1 MNKYKVCVYAICK
14 NEEKFVSRWV
24 DSMNEADIIVVTDT
38 GSTDG
43 TVEKL
48 RELGATVHVNKI
60 SPWRFDIARNVSLAN
75 VPDDVDICVC
85 TDLDET
91 FEKGWRGHLEKSW
104 SDDTTNGNYLYNWS
118 LKSDGSPDVQFNY
131 FKVHSRHEYRWIY
144 PVHECLEYI
153 GTKPEKK
160 VYIDGMVLNH
170 YPDSSKSRSSY
181 LPLLELAV
189 KESPNDSRMS
199 YYLGR
204 EYMYMGMWEKSI
216 AQLERHLSLPSS
228 TWSEERSA
236 AMRDIAQCYRNLGD
250 YNNAYRWYLR
260 AIAQCPTM
268 REPYIECAQL
278 QYDYQNFEAVFFM
291 VQEALKIQHKSANYI
306 NNAYA
311 WNENP
316 YDLAA
321 LACFKL
327 GMHERSLEY
336 AKTALEYSP
345 NNKRLQEN
353 VDTIKKVLD
362 SDIKPTLYN

>member
-1 MNKYKVCVYAICK
+1 M
-14 NEEKFVSRWV
+14 
-24 DSMNEADIIVVTDT
+24 IVVTDT

-48 RELGATVHVNKI
+48 RQLGAVVYVNEI
-60 SPWRFDIARNVSLAN
+60 SPWRFDVARNMSLAN
-75 VPDDVDICVC
+75 VPDDIDICVC
-85 TDLDET
+85 TDLDEI
-91 FEKGWRGHLEKSW
+91 FDKGWRNRLEQSW
-104 SDDTTNGNYLYNWS
+104 SDDATSGKYLYNWS

-153 GTKPEKK
+153 GTRQEKK

-181 LPLLELAV
+181 LPLLEIGV
-189 KESPNDSRMS
+189 RENPSDSRMS

-216 AQLERHLSLPSS
+216 SELERHLSLSSS
-228 TWSEERSA
+228 TWAEERSA
-236 AMRDIAQCYRNLGD
+236 AMRDIARSYRNLGD
-250 YNNAYRWYLR
+250 YGNSYRWYLR

-278 QYDYQNFEAVFFM
+278 AYEYKNFELVFFM
-291 VQEALKIQHKSANYI
+291 VQEALKIQNKSDNYI
-306 NNAYA
+306 NNSYA

-316 YDLAA
+316 YDLGA

-327 GMHERSLEY
+327 GMLESSLEY
-336 AKTALEYSP
+336 AKTALEYAP
-345 NNKRLQEN
+345 NNERLAEN
-353 VDTIKKVLD
+353 VTTIKKILD
-362 SDIKPTLYN
+362 NDIKGILYN